1 MMKAVISALTFD
13 PAGRVAL
20 DLLPESDSGELRR
33 RVSRVAT
40 LDGGVAISDL
50 NELLHI
56 RLPDDDWDTLAGLVF
71 STLEHVP
78 VEGEEL
84 VYDGWQITATE
95 MEGRRIRKVR
105 LRRVAEPTVESSEE
119 SASA

>member
-40 LDGGVAISDL
+40 LDGGVAINNFGFTDAD
-50 NELLHI
+50 
-56 RLPDDDWDTLAGLVF
+56 RT
-71 STLEHVP
+71 
-78 VEGEEL
+78 
-84 VYDGWQITATE
+84 
-95 MEGRRIRKVR
+95 VR
-105 LRRVAEPTVESSEE
+105 LRYRRRPETVKGLERMFRLYAFVRLVMADGVYRAALESHALDATTGTVTLLILERLD
-119 SASA
+119 AA